1 MEQSLSAQE
10 IPVED
15 IATRDFVLAE
25 DVVSAKK
32 VLLLPKGVDLSW
44 FGSAKKRLVQR
55 FKSEGVTHIRVFA
68 EKTPSVRDLEELIQ
82 RVRGPVKQIDRALA
96 CQAVRQLGD
105 VYRRIASD
113 GDGVTEGLFEPLL
126 SMGHILAQEIL
137 SSQAITLSLYKMRQ
151 WDEYTFV
158 HSLNVALL
166 SGFLASRLR
175 PGDNAFVNKITTG
188 SLLHDL
194 GKAMIPLH
202 ILNKPA
208 KLTDAEFAV
217 IKTHPIKGFELA
229 LQQGISDEEMLT
241 VVRGHHER
249 WNGNG
254 YPDRLRGEA
263 IPLPARIA
271 AVADVFDALTT
282 NRIYKEAESPK
293 NAISVIVGDAGDHFD
308 PGVVRELLLS
318 LGLYPPG
325 VIVELSD
332 GSVGVVVSTF
342 PGDLVRP
349 TVMLLADLE
358 GQENSLHLVD
368 LRESD
373 LYIRRSIKS
382 VDKRT
387 LDQEELAVNGLVEGA
402 HKA

>member
-1 MEQSLSAQE
+1 
-10 IPVED
+10 
-15 IATRDFVLAE
+15 
-25 DVVSAKK
+25 
-32 VLLLPKGVDLSW
+32 
-44 FGSAKKRLVQR
+44 
-55 FKSEGVTHIRVFA
+55 
-68 EKTPSVRDLEELIQ
+68 
-82 RVRGPVKQIDRALA
+82 
-96 CQAVRQLGD
+96 
-105 VYRRIASD
+105 
-113 GDGVTEGLFEPLL
+113 
-126 SMGHILAQEIL
+126 
-137 SSQAITLSLYKMRQ
+137 
-151 WDEYTFV
+151 
-158 HSLNVALL
+158 
-166 SGFLASRLR
+166 
-175 PGDNAFVNKITTG
+175 
-188 SLLHDL
+188 
-194 GKAMIPLH
+194 
-202 ILNKPA
+202 
-208 KLTDAEFAV
+208 
-217 IKTHPIKGFELA
+217 
-229 LQQGISDEEMLT
+229 MLT

-293 NAISVIVGDAGDHFD
+293 NAISIIVGDAGDHFD
-308 PGVVRELLLS
+308 PIVVRELLLS

-332 GSVGVVVSTF
+332 SSVGVVVSTF

-358 GQENSLHLVD
+358 GQESGLHLVD

>member
-1 MEQSLSAQE
+1 MEQPLSAQE

-55 FKSEGVTHIRVFA
+55 LKSEGVTHIRVFV
-68 EKTPSVRDLEELIQ
+68 EKTPSARDLEELIQ
-82 RVRGPVKQIDRALA
+82 RIRGPVKQIDRALA

-113 GDGVTEGLFEPLL
+113 GMTEGLFEPLL
-126 SMGHILAQEIL
+126 STGHILAQEIL
-137 SSQAITLSLYKMRQ
+137 SSKAITLSLYKMRQ

-175 PGDNAFVNKITTG
+175 PGDNVLVNKITTG

-194 GKAMIPLH
+194 GKAKVPLH

-208 KLTDAEFAV
+208 RLTDAEFAI
-217 IKTHPIKGFELA
+217 IKTHPVKGFELA
-229 LQQGISDEEMLT
+229 LQQGIRDEEVLT

-282 NRIYKEAESPK
+282 DRIYKEAESPK
-293 NAISVIVGDAGDHFD
+293 NAISIIVGDAGNHFD

-325 VIVELSD
+325 VTVELSD

-349 TVMLLADLE
+349 TVMLFADFE
-358 GQENSLHLVD
+358 GQEGSLRLVN

-373 LYIRRSIKS
+373 LYIRRSIGS
-382 VDKRT
+382 VDKRA
-387 LDQEELAVNGLVEGA
+387 LDQEEPAVKGLAGSA
-402 HKA
+402 RKA

>member
-1 MEQSLSAQE
+1 MEQPLSAQE

-55 FKSEGVTHIRVFA
+55 LKSEGVTHIRVFV
-68 EKTPSVRDLEELIQ
+68 EKTPSARDLEELIQ
-82 RVRGPVKQIDRALA
+82 RIRGPVKQIDRALA

-113 GDGVTEGLFEPLL
+113 GMTEGLFEPLL
-126 SMGHILAQEIL
+126 STGHILAQEIL
-137 SSQAITLSLYKMRQ
+137 NSQAITLSLYKMRQ

-166 SGFLASRLR
+166 SGFLAPRLR
-175 PGDNAFVNKITTG
+175 PGDNVLVNKITTG

-194 GKAMIPLH
+194 GKAKIPLH

-208 KLTDAEFAV
+208 RLTDAEFAI
-217 IKTHPIKGFELA
+217 IKTHPVKGFELA
-229 LQQGISDEEMLT
+229 LQQGIRDEEVLA

-293 NAISVIVGDAGDHFD
+293 NAISIIVGDAGNHFD
-308 PGVVRELLLS
+308 PSVVRELLLS

-349 TVMLLADLE
+349 TVMLFADFE
-358 GQENSLHLVD
+358 GQEGSLRLVN

-373 LYIRRSIKS
+373 LYIRRSIGS
-382 VDKRT
+382 VDKRA
-387 LDQEELAVNGLVEGA
+387 LDQEEPAVKGLAGSA
-402 HKA
+402 RKA